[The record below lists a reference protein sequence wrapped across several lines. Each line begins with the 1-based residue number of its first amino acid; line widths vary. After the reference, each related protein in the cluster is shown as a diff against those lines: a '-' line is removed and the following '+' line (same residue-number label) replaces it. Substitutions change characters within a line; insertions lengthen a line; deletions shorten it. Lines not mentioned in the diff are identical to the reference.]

1 MKGIAGRAVKPAI
14 AARDR
19 YFLQGSAWREPIGA
33 ASDEF
38 QAFVARARLP
48 LGAALSSVAAM
59 TDAHSAGILPCQ
71 SIDELIAREA
81 ITSQTPFDID
91 QVQPASL
98 DLRLGA
104 RCWRVRAS
112 FLPGRHRRVLERL
125 SDVAMHELDLTQGA
139 VLEKGCVYIAEI
151 QERLTLPHN
160 IAARGNPKSST
171 GRVDVFVR
179 LLTDNSRAFDDVE
192 AGYDGP
198 LFIEIAPQTFSVLVR
213 AGTRLNQLR
222 LKRGEPAK
230 LSIRSVG
237 VDLSPGV
244 VGFRGRRHAGVIDLD
259 REDGHDP
266 RDFWEPLETRH
277 GELLLDPGEFYIL
290 ASKDDIEI
298 PALEAAEM
306 TPIDPS
312 VGEFRVHYAG
322 FFDPGF
328 GTEEAGAV
336 GSKGVLEVRSHET
349 PFLLEDGQTV
359 ARLVYE
365 PLTARPVRL
374 YGEGGSHYQRQGLK
388 LSKHFKAWR

>member
-1 MKGIAGRAVKPAI
+1 
-14 AARDR
+14 
-19 YFLQGSAWREPIGA
+19 
-33 ASDEF
+33 
-38 QAFVARARLP
+38 
-48 LGAALSSVAAM
+48 M
-59 TDAHSAGILPCQ
+59 TDAHAAGILPCQ
-71 SIDELIAREA
+71 TIEDLIAAEA
-81 ITSQTPFDID
+81 IVSQTPFDRD

-98 DLRLGA
+98 DLRLGV

-112 FLPGRHRRVLERL
+112 FLPGVSRRVPDRL
-125 SDVAMHELDLTQGA
+125 KDVAMHELDLSKGA
-139 VLEKGCVYIAEI
+139 VLERGCVYIAEI
-151 QERLTLPHN
+151 QERLSLPAN
-160 IAARGNPKSST
+160 VAARGNPKSST

-179 LLTDNSRAFDDVE
+179 LLTDHSPAFDDVA

-198 LFIEIAPQTFSVLVR
+198 LYIEIAPQTFSVLVR

-230 LSIRSVG
+230 LAIKSVG
-237 VDLSPGV
+237 VDLSTDLA
-244 VGFRGRRHAGVIDLD
+244 GFRARRHAGVVDLD
-259 REDGHDP
+259 HEDGHDP
-266 RDFWEPLETRH
+266 RDFWEPLEPRR

-298 PALEAAEM
+298 PVMEAAEM

-328 GTEEAGAV
+328 GTAEASAV

-365 PLTARPVRL
+365 PLTARPARL

-388 LSKHFKAWR
+388 LSKHFRPWR

>member
-1 MKGIAGRAVKPAI
+1 
-14 AARDR
+14 
-19 YFLQGSAWREPIGA
+19 
-33 ASDEF
+33 
-38 QAFVARARLP
+38 
-48 LGAALSSVAAM
+48 M
-59 TDAHSAGILPCQ
+59 TDAHAAGILPCQ
-71 SIDELIAREA
+71 TIESLIAQEA
-81 ITSQTPFDID
+81 ITSQTPFDRD

-98 DLRLGA
+98 DLRLGV

-112 FLPGRHRRVLERL
+112 FLPGVSRRVPDRL
-125 SDVAMHELDLTQGA
+125 KDVAMHELDLSKGA

-151 QERLTLPHN
+151 QERLALPAN
-160 IAARGNPKSST
+160 VAARGNPKSST

-179 LLTDNSRAFDDVE
+179 LLSDHSKAFDDIE
-192 AGYDGP
+192 AGYEGP
-198 LFIEIAPQTFSVLVR
+198 LYIEIAPQTFSVLVR

-222 LKRGEPAK
+222 LKRGDPVK
-230 LSIRSVG
+230 LAIRSVG
-237 VDLSPGV
+237 VDLTPGQSGI
-244 VGFRGRRHAGVIDLD
+244 VGFRGRRHAGVVDLD
-259 REDGHDP
+259 HEDGHDP

-290 ASKDDIEI
+290 ASKDDVEI
-298 PALEAAEM
+298 PVMEAAEM

-365 PLTARPVRL
+365 PLTERPARL

-388 LSKHFKAWR
+388 LSKHFKPWR

>member
-1 MKGIAGRAVKPAI
+1 
-14 AARDR
+14 
-19 YFLQGSAWREPIGA
+19 
-33 ASDEF
+33 
-38 QAFVARARLP
+38 
-48 LGAALSSVAAM
+48 M
-59 TDAHSAGILPCQ
+59 TDAHTAGILPCQ
-71 SIDELIAREA
+71 TIEELIAREA
-81 ITSQTPFDID
+81 ITSQTPFDRD

-104 RCWRVRAS
+104 RAWRVRAS
-112 FLPGRHRRVLERL
+112 FLPGLGRRVTERL
-125 SDVAMHELDLTQGA
+125 KDVAMHELDLTRGA
-139 VLEKGCVYIAEI
+139 VLEKGCVYIAEL
-151 QERLTLPHN
+151 QESLALPTN
-160 IAARGNPKSST
+160 VAARGNPKSST

-179 LLTDNSRAFDDVE
+179 LLTNYSRAFDDVE
-192 AGYDGP
+192 AGYEGP
-198 LFIEIAPQTFSVLVR
+198 LYMEIAPQTFSVLVR
-213 AGTRLNQLR
+213 SGTRLNQLR

-237 VDLSPGV
+237 VDLSAGMGGI
-244 VGFRGRRHAGVIDLD
+244 VGFRGRRHAGVVDLD
-259 REDGHDP
+259 HEDGHDP

-298 PALEAAEM
+298 PVLEAAEM

-365 PLTARPVRL
+365 PLTERPSRL

-388 LSKHFKAWR
+388 LSKHFRAWS